1 MKKRTFLFI
10 FALLFCIVL
19 SSCNGTAEETTAPIT
34 EAVVEETQSYV
45 DGIVLFAPGVCE
57 YRIVYPSD
65 DTDEEFNAARR
76 LQDLIEEKCGV
87 KPEIVRSKSV
97 SGDNY
102 DPNSKEILLSFV
114 DFVEFDCAIAGTPYT
129 KAICQALGNKIV
141 VTGHEREG
149 FADAFENFLHWIDKQ
164 TEDGTCILP
173 AGFWSVCDGS
183 SHEYRKFKDVP
194 GYPGGKIEDIS
205 ELGDGYYQ
213 VTIYDTDR
221 EMYEGY
227 EAVVTAEGYALYS
240 ENEIS
245 GNSYSTYTKDE
256 KMLYYYYCEN
266 TGETRVITA
275 SRAKLPSLEA
285 PEYKKVC
292 EPAYITL
299 KVLDDTGTV
308 KGDAQGAIIRF
319 EDGSF
324 LVYDGGNKNT
334 HQAKHIYDT
343 LVEYAPDPKNIV
355 IRAWMFSHFHSDHTG
370 AFQAFVARYKNA
382 KTFTVECFIYNFCNT
397 TEQTQTIS
405 NGQMISTEDA
415 IDTLSLNIPV
425 YKCLTGQIYR
435 FPGMDMEILATMS
448 DFIPQVI
455 GYEAADADLT
465 KGDGNT
471 MTVVSRL
478 TTLSEKNTCMLT
490 GDATNIVLN
499 CMVDRYGA
507 EYLDSDIVTTPHHAH
522 NRDSYRAR
530 NATIKFYDAVKPD
543 ILVVTSTTM
552 SKFSPTS
559 KYAYEVNVHVIKTYN
574 PVVYLMD
581 KVSLISMSTLK
592 EIK

>member
-19 SSCNGTAEETTAPIT
+19 TSCNGTVEETTAPIT
-34 EAVVEETQSYV
+34 EAVVEETQPYI

-102 DPNSKEILLSFV
+102 DPNAKEILLSFV

-173 AGFWSVCDGS
+173 AGFWSICDGS

-266 TGETRVITA
+266 TGETRIITA

-425 YKCLTGQIYR
+425 YKCMTGQIYR

-507 EYLDSDIVTTPHHAH
+507 EYLDSNIVTTPHHAH

-574 PVVYLMD
+574 PVVYLMN

>member
-1 MKKRTFLFI
+1 MKKRTSLFI

-34 EAVVEETQSYV
+34 EAVVEETQPYV

-102 DPNSKEILLSFV
+102 DTNAKEILLSFV

-173 AGFWSVCDGS
+173 AGFWSICDGS
-183 SHEYRKFKDVP
+183 SHEYRKFKDIP

-370 AFQAFVARYKNA
+370 AFQAFVARYKTA
-382 KTFTVECFIYNFCNT
+382 KTFTVRC
-397 TEQTQTIS
+397 
-405 NGQMISTEDA
+405 
-415 IDTLSLNIPV
+415 
-425 YKCLTGQIYR
+425 
-435 FPGMDMEILATMS
+435 
-448 DFIPQVI
+448 
-455 GYEAADADLT
+455 
-465 KGDGNT
+465 
-471 MTVVSRL
+471 
-478 TTLSEKNTCMLT
+478 
-490 GDATNIVLN
+490 
-499 CMVDRYGA
+499 
-507 EYLDSDIVTTPHHAH
+507 
-522 NRDSYRAR
+522 
-530 NATIKFYDAVKPD
+530 
-543 ILVVTSTTM
+543 
-552 SKFSPTS
+552 
-559 KYAYEVNVHVIKTYN
+559 
-574 PVVYLMD
+574 
-581 KVSLISMSTLK
+581 
-592 EIK
+592 

>member
-1 MKKRTFLFI
+1 MKKRALLFI

-102 DPNSKEILLSFV
+102 DPNAKEILLSFV